1 MLRIVRLNERAAR
14 CAAGS
19 RGLTLLVV
27 ALAAGGCSAGF
38 DRLGLAPMNYN
49 GGPPSTG
56 TAPPIPREPM
66 RQSVAPL
73 PPQGEYRSDYRPD
86 DRQDY
91 RPEYRPEYR
100 SDGNGAFSRDG
111 DRSALPPSGDT
122 TVRMSGLPE
131 PYDRAQP
138 YDRAPL
144 QLTTPPPAPYD
155 AGRAPSRPFPP
166 APPSHASYDPPGQ
179 AAQPRDDAIEV
190 RPGDTLYGLSKTHR
204 VPISELMR
212 INNLSGP
219 QLRVGQQ
226 LMLPAGRRRR
236 VASLPTARAPV
247 YEPLAPTPAYEPPT
261 AYVPPPAYVPPTPA
275 RSAAP
280 TRLPEPVLPHHKEI
294 GPIVPPLVETPP
306 PPAAPATSE
315 DTSGWTG
322 TYTVVRGDSL
332 YAIARKHG
340 ANFQELARVNE
351 ITNPRKVMPGTVLK
365 VPKPGDTPRVAR
377 DAPTPAPVAKSV
389 PPVPLRSV
397 ATRDPMA
404 SSGAPPVQPTIINA
418 REPAPAVEPKRVA
431 SLGQGVTDASPPGAP
446 EPAARATDTPPREA
460 ALPTPKAPAPPG
472 KFRWPARGKI
482 IAGFGKQPGGGPS
495 DGINIS
501 VPRGTDV
508 HAAENGVVTYAGDEV
523 QGYGNLVII
532 RHPEGWITAYA
543 HNDSL
548 MVKSGDN
555 VRRGQIVAKAGNT
568 GSVTQPQLHFQI
580 RQGATATPVDPTQH
594 LER

>member
-1 MLRIVRLNERAAR
+1 MLRIVRLNERATR

-38 DRLGLAPMNYN
+38 DRLSLAPMNYN
-49 GGPPSTG
+49 GGPASTG

-66 RQSVAPL
+66 QQSEAPL
-73 PPQGEYRSDYRPD
+73 PPRGEYRSDYRLD
-86 DRQDY
+86 DRQDSRPQY
-91 RPEYRPEYR
+91 RPDHR
-100 SDGNGAFSRDG
+100 SDGHGPFARDG
-111 DRSALPPSGDT
+111 ERSALPQAGDT
-122 TVRMSGLPE
+122 SVRMAGLPE
-131 PYDRAQP
+131 PYDRA
-138 YDRAPL
+138 PL
-144 QLTTPPPAPYD
+144 QRTTPPSAPYD
-155 AGRAPSRPFPP
+155 AARAPSRPIPP
-166 APPSHASYDPPGQ
+166 ALPSHASYDPPGQ
-179 AAQPRDDAIEV
+179 AAQPPGNMIEV

-219 QLRVGQQ
+219 QLTIGQQ
-226 LMLPAGRRRR
+226 LMLPANRRHR
-236 VASLPTARAPV
+236 VASLPSARAPA
-247 YEPLAPTPAYEPPT
+247 YEPPPAPTPAYEPPT

-280 TRLPEPVLPHHKEI
+280 TRAPEPVLPHHRDT
-294 GPIVPPLVETPP
+294 GPIVPPLVEAPP
-306 PPAAPATSE
+306 PPAAPVANE

-322 TYTVVRGDSL
+322 TYTVERGDSL
-332 YAIARKHG
+332 YAIARKHRI
-340 ANFQELARVNE
+340 NFQELARINE

-365 VPKPGDTPRVAR
+365 VPKPGDTPRVVR
-377 DAPTPAPVAKSV
+377 ETRTPTPLAKSAPPISPRTV
-389 PPVPLRSV
+389 P
-397 ATRDPMA
+397 TGEPMA

-418 REPAPAVEPKRVA
+418 REPAPAAEPKRVA
-431 SLGQGVTDASPPGAP
+431 SLGQGMTDASPSGAAP
-446 EPAARATDTPPREA
+446 EPAASAIDAPAREA
-460 ALPTPKAPAPPG
+460 ALTTSKVPAPPG

-482 IAGFGKQPGGGPS
+482 ISGFGKQPGGASS

-508 HAAENGVVTYAGDEV
+508 HAAESGVVTYAGDEV

-543 HNDSL
+543 HNESL

-555 VRRGQIVAKAGNT
+555 VRRGQIIAKAGNT
-568 GSVTQPQLHFQI
+568 GTVGQPQLHFQI
-580 RQGATATPVDPTQH
+580 RQGTTATPVDPTQH